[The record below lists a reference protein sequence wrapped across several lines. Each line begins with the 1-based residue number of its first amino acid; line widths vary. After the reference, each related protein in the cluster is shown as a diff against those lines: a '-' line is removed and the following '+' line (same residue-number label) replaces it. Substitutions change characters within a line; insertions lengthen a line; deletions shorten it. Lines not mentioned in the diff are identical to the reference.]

1 MLTTSLKLAGKYD
14 YLEERFQKAF
24 RFLKNTDLLALPVGN
39 VPIDGENIYANVQS
53 YRTMEPSDCPFEGH
67 KKYFDIQYVA
77 EGEELFGYEPAANLE
92 AASDY
97 DEEKDLLFFKEP
109 PESGA
114 ILIKKGDFAI
124 VPPEDA
130 HAPRRMSAKGPCQV
144 KKIVVKVKI

>member
-1 MLTTSLKLAGKYD
+1 M
-14 YLEERFQKAF
+14 
-24 RFLKNTDLLALPVGN
+24 
-39 VPIDGENIYANVQS
+39 
-53 YRTMEPSDCPFEGH
+53 
-67 KKYFDIQYVA
+67 A

-114 ILIKKGDFAI
+114 ILMKKGDFAI

-130 HAPRRMSAKGPCQV
+130 HAPRRMSAKGSCQV